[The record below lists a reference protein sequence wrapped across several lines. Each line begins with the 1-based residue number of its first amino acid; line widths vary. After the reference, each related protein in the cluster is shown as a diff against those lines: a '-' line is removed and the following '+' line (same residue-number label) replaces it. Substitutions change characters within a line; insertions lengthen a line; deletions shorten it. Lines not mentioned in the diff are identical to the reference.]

1 MPVPVINET
10 RVKSILSKSNLP
22 VCDYAANPYTGCTHG
37 CRYCYASFMK
47 RFTGHREEWGTFLDI
62 KYWDSPVKAER
73 YRNKEVFIGSV
84 TDPYLPEEERFC
96 RTRTLLEELSG
107 SGVRI
112 SISTKSDLI
121 LRDLDLISRFPGARV
136 AWSVNTLDEEFHSDM
151 DRAVPVRRRLE
162 AMKAFHDAGVRTTL
176 FISPIFPGLTD
187 VTAIIREGMNDCNL
201 IWLEN
206 LNLRGGFRKDIMD
219 YIRSAHPEILPLYE
233 DIYVRGDKRYWE
245 ALDNEI
251 RGFAGKTG
259 LEYVVNDDSLARPFD
274 AKPVIVNYFY
284 HEKIRKN
291 AARDSS
297 IEISNISIR

>member
-1 MPVPVINET
+1 M
-10 RVKSILSKSNLP
+10 
-22 VCDYAANPYTGCTHG
+22 
-37 CRYCYASFMK
+37 
-47 RFTGHREEWGTFLDI
+47 
-62 KYWDSPVKAER
+62 
-73 YRNKEVFIGSV
+73 FIGSV

-107 SGVRI
+107 SDVRI

-136 AWSVNTLDEEFHSDM
+136 AWSVNTLDEEFRSDM
-151 DRAVPVRRRLE
+151 DRAVSVRRRLE

-187 VTAIIREGMNDCNL
+187 VAAIIREGMNDCNL

-297 IEISNISIR
+297 IKISNISIR

>member
-1 MPVPVINET
+1 M
-10 RVKSILSKSNLP
+10 
-22 VCDYAANPYTGCTHG
+22 
-37 CRYCYASFMK
+37 
-47 RFTGHREEWGTFLDI
+47 
-62 KYWDSPVKAER
+62 
-73 YRNKEVFIGSV
+73 FIGSV

-107 SGVRI
+107 SDVSI

-176 FISPIFPGLTD
+176 FISPIFPGLT
-187 VTAIIREGMNDCNL
+187 
-201 IWLEN
+201 
-206 LNLRGGFRKDIMD
+206 
-219 YIRSAHPEILPLYE
+219 
-233 DIYVRGDKRYWE
+233 
-245 ALDNEI
+245 
-251 RGFAGKTG
+251 
-259 LEYVVNDDSLARPFD
+259 RPFD